1 MDTVE
6 TLQADLKRERHW
18 RVNATKVAERHKV
31 RVDKLTQENVE
42 LKQEYVELTAI
53 LAAVGARAN
62 YLIGEVLKANPSF
75 KLPDH
80 LRQ

>member
-31 RVDKLTQENVE
+31 RVDKLKQENAE
-42 LKQEYVELTAI
+42 LKQDYIELTAI
-53 LAAVGARAN
+53 SEAVGARAN
-62 YLIGEVLKANPSF
+62 YLLGEILKANPSF

-80 LRQ
+80 LLQ